1 MGFFRSMDISA
12 SALTAN
18 RYWMDIIGENVA
30 NATNTRTLKGGPY
43 RRKYI
48 IMQER
53 PFGAALERP
62 FGAALNIAKSRY
74 ARTIGGGVRV
84 VETREETSPFKLVH
98 DPEHPDADAEGDVRL
113 PNVDMEREM
122 VDMLVATRSYEANVT
137 VINNFKAMANK
148 ALQIGRG

>member
-30 NATNTRTLKGGPY
+30 NANNTRTATGGTY
-43 RRKYI
+43 RRKYV

-53 PFGAALERP
+53 PFGVTLGE
-62 FGAALNIAKSRY
+62 
-74 ARTIGGGVRV
+74 ARRRFDRSIGGGVRV
-84 VETREETSPFKLVH
+84 VETGEDSSPFKLVH
-98 DPEHPDADAEGDVRL
+98 DPEHPDADEEGYVRL

-148 ALQIGRG
+148 ALSIGRG